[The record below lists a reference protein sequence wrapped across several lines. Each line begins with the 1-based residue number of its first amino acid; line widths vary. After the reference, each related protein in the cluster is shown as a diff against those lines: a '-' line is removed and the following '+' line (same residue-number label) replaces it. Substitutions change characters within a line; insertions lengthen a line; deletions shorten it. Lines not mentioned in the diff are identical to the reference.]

1 MSKKKKNEDQIE
13 GKKVSKKKKKT
24 NKQKKRTLDG
34 VEERSAWCV
43 NVGEK
48 EKGNGKEKKTGE
60 TVS

>member
-1 MSKKKKNEDQIE
+1 
-13 GKKVSKKKKKT
+13 VSKKKKT